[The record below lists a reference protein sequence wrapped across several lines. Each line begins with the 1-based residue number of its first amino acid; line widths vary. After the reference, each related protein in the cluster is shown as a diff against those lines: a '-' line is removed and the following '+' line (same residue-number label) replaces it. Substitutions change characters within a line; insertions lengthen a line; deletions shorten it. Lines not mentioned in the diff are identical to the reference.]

1 MVELVFATHNAHK
14 VEEIQPLL
22 EGVAHLRLPRD
33 FGLTQEIPEDFDTLE
48 ENAQEKCE
56 FVYASIGRDCFSD
69 DTGLEVEILGGAPGA
84 FSARYAGPACNADD
98 NVEKLLRVL
107 AGQSHRV
114 ARFRTVVSLVF
125 GGERYT
131 FEGRVDGEILTERRG
146 GSGFGYDPIFRPY
159 GYSKSFAEMSLAE
172 KNGLSHRARAV
183 RAMRAFLEA
192 QDSSR

>member
-56 FVYASIGRDCFSD
+56 FVYAAIGRDCFSD

-131 FEGRVDGEILTERRG
+131 FEGRVDGEILTSRRG
-146 GSGFGYDPIFRPY
+146 ASGFGYDPIFRPY
-159 GYSKSFAEMSLAE
+159 GYSKSFAEMSLVE